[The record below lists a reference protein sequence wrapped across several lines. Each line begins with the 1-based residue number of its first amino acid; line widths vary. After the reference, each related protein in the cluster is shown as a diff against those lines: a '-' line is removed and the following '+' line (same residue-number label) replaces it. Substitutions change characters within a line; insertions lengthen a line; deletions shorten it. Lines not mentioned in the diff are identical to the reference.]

1 MMLFRKAG
9 SQTSSFCFAALEKF
23 RATDPDRGG
32 NSKVTYAIDRA
43 SDRRRQFA
51 ISEDGTVT
59 IQRALD
65 RETVPTHQVK
75 ILAIGERKGR
85 PSGSSLLECQIP
97 VCTVLVS
104 HCRGAA
110 SKCKFMDRIKSHFR

>member
-1 MMLFRKAG
+1 LTNGKFILVFSLTIA
-9 SQTSSFCFAALEKF
+9 FLALEKF

-75 ILAIGERKGR
+75 ILAIGEDFHLF
-85 PSGSSLLECQIP
+85 PFL
-97 VCTVLVS
+97 
-104 HCRGAA
+104 
-110 SKCKFMDRIKSHFR
+110 

>member
-1 MMLFRKAG
+1 MLFRNLVLKLLL
-9 SQTSSFCFAALEKF
+9 SAALEKF

-75 ILAIGERKGR
+75 ILAIGESKRTTFGLVFVR
-85 PSGSSLLECQIP
+85 MSNSSLYSTCISLPGGC
-97 VCTVLVS
+97 V
-104 HCRGAA
+104 
-110 SKCKFMDRIKSHFR
+110 KF

>member
-1 MMLFRKAG
+1 M
-9 SQTSSFCFAALEKF
+9 
-23 RATDPDRGG
+23 
-32 NSKVTYAIDRA
+32 TYAIDRA

-75 ILAIGERKGR
+75 ILAIGEVVCSFRKKAVLFYYFVR
-85 PSGSSLLECQIP
+85 KLE
-97 VCTVLVS
+97 L
-104 HCRGAA
+104 
-110 SKCKFMDRIKSHFR
+110 

>member
-1 MMLFRKAG
+1 M
-9 SQTSSFCFAALEKF
+9 
-23 RATDPDRGG
+23 
-32 NSKVTYAIDRA
+32 TYAIDRA

-75 ILAIGERKGR
+75 ILAIGEVVCSFRKLYFFIIISRENLSYGN
-85 PSGSSLLECQIP
+85 PTQTKKLIYI
-97 VCTVLVS
+97 TVP
-104 HCRGAA
+104 GTGT
-110 SKCKFMDRIKSHFR
+110 CKNIKKLF